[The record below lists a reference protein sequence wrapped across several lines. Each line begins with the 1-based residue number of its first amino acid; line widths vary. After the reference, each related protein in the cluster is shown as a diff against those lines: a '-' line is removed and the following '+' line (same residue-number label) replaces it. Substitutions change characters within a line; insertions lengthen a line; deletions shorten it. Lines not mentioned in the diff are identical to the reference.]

1 MDVPSQM
8 VNNYGLCLESKLFNN
23 DGQLKLKGGGF
34 TIPCQHPFTYQPGC
48 NASISTSD
56 NISPQS
62 ILFPKKVSS
71 MESDL
76 NAKKHELF
84 TQKGLQTAP
93 YDLAGDYKRM
103 KLQVP
108 VRRSQRLSDKV
119 TALQKLV
126 SPFGKN
132 LLQMQSSS
140 YKSQIPEEIQQ
151 KQRNLRSEGLCLVP
165 VTLTQKI
172 AINKD
177 KYDPTP

>member
-126 SPFGKN
+126 SPFGK
-132 LLQMQSSS
+132 
-140 YKSQIPEEIQQ
+140 EIQQ